1 MKVDEHTSI
10 TDFQTVNVLPTFPNV
25 KQAYEELHLP
35 IQNIEQVPH
44 KKEMMVYMIINMIRH
59 KPKLYLHALYLL
71 QDRCSQRQ
79 TPHNL
84 SFRVE
89 DVSYAIEMLSNME
102 PRQPLTLA
110 EDLCEY
116 SRALLYTNAKD
127 SANES
132 QLMDQ
137 SNFGGEL

>member
-1 MKVDEHTSI
+1 
-10 TDFQTVNVLPTFPNV
+10 
-25 KQAYEELHLP
+25 
-35 IQNIEQVPH
+35 
-44 KKEMMVYMIINMIRH
+44 MVYMIINMIRH

-116 SRALLYTNAKD
+116 SRALLYTNVKD
-127 SANES
+127 STNES
-132 QLMDQ
+132 QMDS
-137 SNFGGEL
+137 SNFGGELQTGEDGDETNQSALQQVDPITKAKDQKNQEKKRKAALKQQ

>member
-1 MKVDEHTSI
+1 
-10 TDFQTVNVLPTFPNV
+10 
-25 KQAYEELHLP
+25 
-35 IQNIEQVPH
+35 
-44 KKEMMVYMIINMIRH
+44 MIVNMIRH
-59 KPKLYLHALYLL
+59 KPKLYLHALSLL

-102 PRQPLTLA
+102 SRQPLYLA

-116 SRALLYTNAKD
+116 SKNLLHAKD
-127 SANES
+127 TLADAQSPSEHASAAGDVTS
-132 QLMDQ
+132 QVDGDDASSAAPQHMKSSLSQ
-137 SNFGGEL
+137 PQQPN